1 MLFMITVEK
10 FDPVSVADY
19 LKGEQTAKR
28 KHEYIGGNVYAMAG
42 ASNVH
47 NRIATNVTVAFG
59 SQFRDSPCEI
69 FNSDTKVRV
78 RAQNG
83 MRFFYP
89 DAMVVC
95 KPNGRSLSGRTRCHC
110 SSSVAFDSTGRY
122 GRKA

>member
-1 MLFMITVEK
+1 MITVEK

-95 KPNGRSLSGRTRCHC
+95 KPNPSDDHFQDEPVVIVE
-110 SSSVAFDSTGRY
+110 VASFDSTGRY

>member
-1 MLFMITVEK
+1 MLFMSTAEK

-28 KHEYIGGNVYAMAG
+28 KHEYIGGNMYAMAG

-78 RAQNG
+78 RAIS
-83 MRFFYP
+83 
-89 DAMVVC
+89 V
-95 KPNGRSLSGRTRCHC
+95 
-110 SSSVAFDSTGRY
+110 SSVGSCL
-122 GRKA
+122 KAIPFNEGGIH